1 MHHKFVNRITCTL
14 LLGLATATVQA
25 QDASAA
31 CDRACLRQ
39 LLDNYLTAVFM
50 HDPSAAGL
58 ADDHFS
64 TDDTVAVSNGEG
76 FWKNVS
82 GYGGAQGRY
91 FDPVNETAAFLGL
104 LKKDGQDTITSVRIR
119 VTGRKISEAEW
130 ITGQLGMGGIGD
142 ADPQG
147 LVKYPPPSESL
158 PPSQRSTRFLMIAL
172 ANNYFQ
178 ANKNH
183 DATWLPN
190 DPGCTRVENGIGPR
204 AAAPPN
210 SAPAP
215 GGALIAT
222 GCLSGFS
229 VMDRATTDFALR
241 RFTVVD
247 EEAGMILGTGIYVRY
262 AGTGRRDNLV
272 SEYFLIRDGK
282 IHAIWSAMHF
292 LPLGAPVLTGWEQ
305 RHGIWR

>member
-1 MHHKFVNRITCTL
+1 MHRQ
-14 LLGLATATVQA
+14 LLGRFAYGALLWFVTATVQA
-25 QDASAA
+25 QDVSAA

-39 LLDNYLTAVFM
+39 LLDNYLTAVFK
-50 HDPSAAGL
+50 HDPSAAGQ
-58 ADDHFS
+58 ADDHYA
-64 TDDTVAVSNGEG
+64 TDDTVAISDGEG

-119 VTGRKISEAEW
+119 VSGRKISEAEW

-147 LVKYPPPSESL
+147 LVKYPPPNEPL
-158 PPSQRSTRFLMIAL
+158 LPSQRSSRFLMIAL

-183 DATWLPN
+183 DASWLPN
-190 DPGCTRVENGIGPR
+190 DPGCVRVENGIGPR
-204 AAAPPN
+204 AATPPN
-210 SAPAP
+210 SAPGQ
-215 GGALIAT
+215 GGASMAS

-247 EEAGMILGTGIYVRY
+247 EEVGMILGTGVYVRY